1 MKNRSPFFT
10 KHCLLF
16 MVLCPMFIGLS
27 ACNESKAGAAK
38 GGNDTA
44 VSEADCP
51 VLPMDS
57 TATGEFDPIASK
69 DARPCG
75 TITLWGSAMPKS
87 FNMWEDYNSF
97 SAELM
102 SMMYEPL
109 VNLHSTEDREVGI
122 LADSW
127 NISDDGK
134 TFTFHVDPRAKWSDG
149 KPVTAEDVQFYYDVI
164 MDEKNLTP
172 IFKVGLSRF
181 ERPVVIDSLTLSL
194 TAKEEHWGNF
204 WEAAGMLAFPKHVWA
219 GKDFNQIRYDFPVVS
234 GPYII
239 KTFREDR
246 YVELVRR
253 ADWWGFHKN
262 WNRGKY
268 NFQKIRYRFMN
279 DQTKALEAFKK
290 QDFNAYAIYT
300 SSIWMKQT
308 DFEAVQKGWAVKQ
321 RIFNKEPMGF
331 QGMAIN
337 MRKPQFQDVR
347 VRKALS
353 YLMNREQ
360 MNEKYMYGQYFLL
373 NSYYPDL
380 WQNNQNPTAPVYRF
394 NPDSARALLAEA
406 GYKVNAQGVLEK
418 DGKPFTINF
427 ITASEDMRHLTLY
440 QEDLKKV
447 GIEATIE
454 QMSQSTLRKRLDDAD
469 FDLYW
474 VNWGAGRLRDPESSW
489 YSATAMQKGTNNLS
503 GVQDAVVDSL
513 IDLQKT
519 EFDLAKRNEILK
531 ALDNRLAEIVP
542 YVLMWQCDHHRVL
555 YWNRYGTPEK
565 VFDMYNREDAIP
577 VYWWVDP
584 AKSAALDAAIK
595 KGEALP
601 VPAFDVK

>member
-1 MKNRSPFFT
+1 MKRDKMQLRPTVLAVATS
-10 KHCLLF
+10 L
-16 MVLCPMFIGLS
+16 MVVSLALT
-27 ACNESKAGAAK
+27 ACNEQGSAGTKSAGK
-38 GGNDTA
+38 NVDLN
-44 VSEADCP
+44 CP
-51 VLPMDS
+51 ELPIDS

-102 SMMYEPL
+102 GMMFEPL

-127 NISDDGK
+127 NVSEDGK

-181 ERPVVIDSLTLSL
+181 DRPEVVDSLTIKM
-194 TAKEEHWGNF
+194 TAKESHWGNF
-204 WEAAGMLAFPKHVWA
+204 WEAAGMLAFPKHAWA
-219 GKDFNQIRYDFPVVS
+219 GKDFNQIRYEFPVVS
-234 GPYII
+234 GPYKI

-246 YVELVRR
+246 YVELARR
-253 ADWWGFHKN
+253 ADWWGFKKN

-268 NFQKIRYRFMN
+268 NFEKIRYRFMN

-290 QDFNAYAIYT
+290 QDINAYAIYT

-308 DFEAVQKGWAVKQ
+308 DFDALQKGWAVKQ
-321 RIFNKEPMGF
+321 RIFNKEPIGF

-337 MRKPQFQDVR
+337 LRKPQFQDVR
-347 VRKALS
+347 VRRALNM
-353 YLMNREQ
+353 LLNREA
-360 MNEKYMYGQYFLL
+360 MNEKYMYNQYFLL

-380 WQNNQNPTAPVYRF
+380 WEGNQNPTAPLYKF
-394 NPDSARALLAEA
+394 NPDSARALFAEA

-418 DGKPFTINF
+418 DGKPFAINF
-427 ITASEDMRHLTLY
+427 ITSQEDLRHLTLF

-447 GIEATIE
+447 GVVATIE

-474 VNWGAGRLRDPESSW
+474 VNWGAGRLRDPEASW
-489 YSATAMQKGTNNLS
+489 NSTTALQKGTNNLA
-503 GVQDAVVDSL
+503 GVQDKVVDSL
-513 IDLQKT
+513 INLQKT

-542 YVLMWQCDHHRVL
+542 YVLMWQCDHHRIL

-565 VFDMYNREDAIP
+565 VFDRFNREDAIP
-577 VYWWVDP
+577 VYWWLDP
-584 AKSAALDAAIK
+584 AKSAALDKAMKAGENLPIPEYDIK
-595 KGEALP
+595 
-601 VPAFDVK
+601 

>member
-1 MKNRSPFFT
+1 MNFKKVAFGLMMPLAVSA
-10 KHCLLF
+10 
-16 MVLCPMFIGLS
+16 VLI
-27 ACNESKAGAAK
+27 ACNESGSNSGKGSASKA
-38 GGNDTA
+38 A

-51 VLPMDS
+51 ILPMDPE
-57 TATGEFDPIASK
+57 ATGEFDPVASK
-69 DARPCG
+69 EARPCG
-75 TITLWGSAMPKS
+75 AITLWGSAMPKS

-102 SMMYEPL
+102 GMMFEPL
-109 VNLHSTEDREVGI
+109 VSLHSTEDKEVGI

-127 NISDDGK
+127 SVGEDGK

-149 KPVTAEDVQFYYDVI
+149 KSITAEDVQYYYDVI

-181 ERPVVIDSLTLSL
+181 DRPEVVDSLTIKM
-194 TAKEEHWGNF
+194 TAKEIHWGNF
-204 WEAAGMLAFPKHVWA
+204 WEAAGMLAFPKHAWQ

-246 YVELVRR
+246 YVELARR
-253 ADWWGFHKN
+253 ADWWGFKKN

-308 DFEAVQKGWAVKQ
+308 DFDAVQKGWAVKQ
-321 RIFNKEPMGF
+321 RIFNKEPIGF

-337 MRKPQFQDVR
+337 MRKPEYQDVR
-347 VRKALS
+347 VRRALNFM
-353 YLMNREQ
+353 LNREA
-360 MNEKYMYGQYFLL
+360 MNEKYMYGQYFLQ

-380 WQNNQNPTAPVYRF
+380 WPNNTNPKATMYKF
-394 NPDSARALLAEA
+394 NPDSARALFAEA
-406 GYKVNAQGVLEK
+406 GYKVNGQGVLEK
-418 DGKPFTINF
+418 DGKPFAINF
-427 ITASEDMRHLTLY
+427 ITSSEDLRHLTLF
-440 QEDLKKV
+440 QEDLKKIGV
-447 GIEATIE
+447 VATIE

-474 VNWGAGRLRDPESSW
+474 VNWGAGRLRDPEASWSSK
-489 YSATAMQKGTNNLS
+489 TAMDKGTNNLS
-503 GVQDAVVDSL
+503 GLQDAVVDSL
-513 IDLQKT
+513 IELQKT

-531 ALDNRLAEIVP
+531 ALDNRLSEIVP
-542 YVLMWQCDHHRVL
+542 YVLMWQSDHHRIL
-555 YWNRYGTPEK
+555 YWNRYGMPEK
-565 VFDMYNREDAIP
+565 VLDNFNREDAIP

-584 AKSAALDAAIK
+584 VKSAALDKAMKA
-595 KGEALP
+595 GEALP
-601 VPAFDVK
+601 IPEYDVK

>member
-1 MKNRSPFFT
+1 MKKMKLYSAA
-10 KHCLLF
+10 F
-16 MVLCPMFIGLS
+16 MSAALMVSALSLS
-27 ACNESKAGAAK
+27 ACNESGSKGSKSAGKNAEL
-38 GGNDTA
+38 N
-44 VSEADCP
+44 CP
-51 VLPMDS
+51 ELPQDPE
-57 TATGEFDPIASK
+57 ATGEFDPIASK

-75 TITLWGSAMPKS
+75 AITLWGSAMPKS

-102 SMMYEPL
+102 GMMFEPL
-109 VNLHSTEDREVGI
+109 VSLHSTEDREVGI

-127 NISDDGK
+127 SVSEDGK

-149 KPVTAEDVQFYYDVI
+149 KAVTAEDVQFYYDVI

-181 ERPVVIDSLTLSL
+181 DRPEVVDSLTVKM
-194 TAKEEHWGNF
+194 TAKESHWGNF

-219 GKDFNQIRYDFPVVS
+219 GKDFNQIRYEFPVVS
-234 GPYII
+234 GPYKI

-246 YVELVRR
+246 YVELARR
-253 ADWWGFHKN
+253 ADWWGFKKN

-268 NFQKIRYRFMN
+268 NFEKIRYRFMN

-290 QDFNAYAIYT
+290 QDINAYAIYT

-308 DFEAVQKGWAVKQ
+308 DFDAIQKGWAVKQ
-321 RIFNKEPMGF
+321 RIFNKEPIGF

-337 MRKPQFQDVR
+337 LRKPQFQDVR
-347 VRKALS
+347 VRRALNM
-353 YLMNREQ
+353 LLNREA
-360 MNEKYMYGQYFLL
+360 MNEKYMYNQYFLL

-380 WQNNQNPTAPVYRF
+380 WEGNQNPTAPLYKF
-394 NPDSARALLAEA
+394 NPDSARALFAEA

-418 DGKPFTINF
+418 DGKPFAINF
-427 ITASEDMRHLTLY
+427 ITSQEDLRHLTLF

-447 GIEATIE
+447 GVVATIE

-474 VNWGAGRLRDPESSW
+474 VNWGAGRLRDPEASW
-489 YSATAMQKGTNNLS
+489 ISTTALQKGTNNLA
-503 GVQDAVVDSL
+503 GVQDKVVDSL
-513 IDLQKT
+513 INLQKT

-542 YVLMWQCDHHRVL
+542 YVLMWQCDHHRIL

-565 VFDMYNREDAIP
+565 VFDRFNREDAIP
-577 VYWWVDP
+577 VYWWLDP
-584 AKSAALDAAIK
+584 TKSAALDKAMKAGESLPIPEYDIK
-595 KGEALP
+595 
-601 VPAFDVK
+601 

>member
-1 MKNRSPFFT
+1 MKKMKFYSAAFVSAA
-10 KHCLLF
+10 L
-16 MVLCPMFIGLS
+16 MVSALSLS
-27 ACNESKAGAAK
+27 ACNESGSKGTKSAGKNAEL
-38 GGNDTA
+38 N
-44 VSEADCP
+44 CP
-51 VLPMDS
+51 ELPQDPE
-57 TATGEFDPIASK
+57 ATGEFDPIASK

-75 TITLWGSAMPKS
+75 AITLWGSAMPKS

-102 SMMYEPL
+102 GMMFEPL
-109 VNLHSTEDREVGI
+109 VSLHSTEDREVGI

-127 NISDDGK
+127 SVSEDGK

-149 KPVTAEDVQFYYDVI
+149 KSVTAEDVQFYYDVI

-181 ERPVVIDSLTLSL
+181 DRPEVVDSLTVKM
-194 TAKEEHWGNF
+194 TAKESHWGNF

-219 GKDFNQIRYDFPVVS
+219 GKDFNQIRYEFPVVS
-234 GPYII
+234 GPYKI

-246 YVELVRR
+246 FVELARR
-253 ADWWGFHKN
+253 ADWWGFKKN

-268 NFQKIRYRFMN
+268 NFEKIRYRFMN

-290 QDFNAYAIYT
+290 QDINAYAIYT

-308 DFEAVQKGWAVKQ
+308 DFDAIQKGWAVKQ
-321 RIFNKEPMGF
+321 RIFNKEPIGF

-337 MRKPQFQDVR
+337 LRKPQFQDVR
-347 VRKALS
+347 VRRALNM
-353 YLMNREQ
+353 LLNREA
-360 MNEKYMYGQYFLL
+360 MNEKYMYNQYFLL

-380 WQNNQNPTAPVYRF
+380 WDGNQNPTAPLYKF
-394 NPDSARALLAEA
+394 NPDSARVLFAEA

-418 DGKPFTINF
+418 DGKPFAINF
-427 ITASEDMRHLTLY
+427 ITSQEDLRHLTLF

-447 GIEATIE
+447 GVVATIE

-474 VNWGAGRLRDPESSW
+474 VNWGAGRLRDPEASW
-489 YSATAMQKGTNNLS
+489 ISTTALQKGTNNLA
-503 GVQDAVVDSL
+503 GVQDKVVDSL
-513 IDLQKT
+513 INLQKT

-542 YVLMWQCDHHRVL
+542 YVLMWQCDHHRIL

-565 VFDMYNREDAIP
+565 VFDRFNREDAIP
-577 VYWWVDP
+577 VYWWLDP
-584 AKSAALDAAIK
+584 TKSATLDKAMKAGESLPIPEYDIK
-595 KGEALP
+595 
-601 VPAFDVK
+601 

>member
-1 MKNRSPFFT
+1 MKRDKMQLRPTVLAVATS
-10 KHCLLF
+10 L
-16 MVLCPMFIGLS
+16 MVVSLALT
-27 ACNESKAGAAK
+27 ACNEQGSAGTKSAGK
-38 GGNDTA
+38 NVDLNCPELPVDT
-44 VSEADCP
+44 
-51 VLPMDS
+51 

-102 SMMYEPL
+102 GMMFEPL
-109 VNLHSTEDREVGI
+109 VSLHSTEDREVGI

-127 NISDDGK
+127 NVSEDGK

-181 ERPVVIDSLTLSL
+181 DRPEVVDSLTIKM
-194 TAKEEHWGNF
+194 TAKESHWGNF
-204 WEAAGMLAFPKHVWA
+204 WEAAGMLAFPKHAWA
-219 GKDFNQIRYDFPVVS
+219 GKDFNQIRYEFPVVS
-234 GPYII
+234 GPYKI

-246 YVELVRR
+246 YVELARR
-253 ADWWGFHKN
+253 SDWWGFKKN

-268 NFQKIRYRFMN
+268 NFEKIRYRFMN

-290 QDFNAYAIYT
+290 QDINAYAIYT

-308 DFEAVQKGWAVKQ
+308 DFDALQKGWAVKQ
-321 RIFNKEPMGF
+321 RIFNKEPIGF

-337 MRKPQFQDVR
+337 LRKPQFQDVR
-347 VRKALS
+347 VRRALNM
-353 YLMNREQ
+353 LLNREA
-360 MNEKYMYGQYFLL
+360 MNEKYMYNQYFLL

-380 WQNNQNPTAPVYRF
+380 WEGNQNPTAPLYKF
-394 NPDSARALLAEA
+394 NPDSARALFAEA

-418 DGKPFTINF
+418 DGKPFAINF
-427 ITASEDMRHLTLY
+427 ITSQEDLRHLTLF

-447 GIEATIE
+447 GVVATIE

-474 VNWGAGRLRDPESSW
+474 VNWGAGRLRDPEASW
-489 YSATAMQKGTNNLS
+489 NSTTALQKGTNNLA
-503 GVQDAVVDSL
+503 GVQDKVVDSL
-513 IDLQKT
+513 INLQKT

-542 YVLMWQCDHHRVL
+542 YVLMWQCDHHRIL

-565 VFDMYNREDAIP
+565 VFDRFNREDAIP
-577 VYWWVDP
+577 VYWWLDP
-584 AKSAALDAAIK
+584 AKSASLDKAMKA
-595 KGEALP
+595 GESLP
-601 VPAFDVK
+601 VPEYDVK

>member
-1 MKNRSPFFT
+1 MRMRNMKFYGVALAS
-10 KHCLLF
+10 L
-16 MVLCPMFIGLS
+16 MVSAMALT
-27 ACNESKAGAAK
+27 ACNEQGASKSAK
-38 GGNDTA
+38 
-44 VSEADCP
+44 SADLNCP
-51 VLPMDS
+51 ELPVDS

-102 SMMYEPL
+102 GMMFEPL
-109 VNLHSTEDREVGI
+109 VSLHSTEDREVGI

-127 NISDDGK
+127 SVSEDGK
-134 TFTFHVDPRAKWSDG
+134 TFTFHVDARAKWSDG

-181 ERPVVIDSLTLSL
+181 DRPEVVDSLTVKM
-194 TAKEEHWGNF
+194 TAKESHWGNF

-219 GKDFNQIRYDFPVVS
+219 GKDFNQIRYEFPVVS
-234 GPYII
+234 GPYKI

-246 YVELVRR
+246 YVELARR
-253 ADWWGFHKN
+253 ADWWGFKKN

-268 NFQKIRYRFMN
+268 NFEKIRYRFMN
-279 DQTKALEAFKK
+279 DRTKALEAFKK

-308 DFEAVQKGWAVKQ
+308 DFDAVKKGWAVKQ
-321 RIFNKEPMGF
+321 RIFNKEPIGF

-337 MRKPQFQDVR
+337 LRKPQFQDVR
-347 VRKALS
+347 VRRALS
-353 YLMNREQ
+353 MLLNREA
-360 MNEKYMYGQYFLL
+360 MNEKYMFGQYFLL

-380 WQNNQNPTAPVYRF
+380 WEGNQNPTAPLYKF
-394 NPDSARALLAEA
+394 NPDSARALFAEA

-418 DGKPFTINF
+418 DGKAFAINF
-427 ITASEDMRHLTLY
+427 ITSQEDLRHLTLF

-447 GIEATIE
+447 GVVATIE

-474 VNWGAGRLRDPESSW
+474 VNWGAGRLRDPEASW
-489 YSATAMQKGTNNLS
+489 HSATALQKGTNNLA
-503 GVQDAVVDSL
+503 GVQDKVVDSL
-513 IDLQKT
+513 INLQKT

-542 YVLMWQCDHHRVL
+542 YVLMWQCDHHRIL
-555 YWNRYGTPEK
+555 YWNRYGMPEK
-565 VFDMYNREDAIP
+565 VLDHFNREDAIP
-577 VYWWVDP
+577 VYWWLDP
-584 AKSAALDAAIK
+584 AKSAALDKAMK
-595 KGEALP
+595 SGESLP
-601 VPAFDVK
+601 IPEYDVK

>member
-1 MKNRSPFFT
+1 MKRDKMQLRPTVLAVATS
-10 KHCLLF
+10 L
-16 MVLCPMFIGLS
+16 MVVSLALT
-27 ACNESKAGAAK
+27 ACNEQGASGTKSAGK
-38 GGNDTA
+38 NVDLNCPELPVDT
-44 VSEADCP
+44 
-51 VLPMDS
+51 

-102 SMMYEPL
+102 GMMFEPL
-109 VNLHSTEDREVGI
+109 VSLHSTEDREVGI

-127 NISDDGK
+127 NVSEDGK

-181 ERPVVIDSLTLSL
+181 DRPEVVDSLTIKM
-194 TAKEEHWGNF
+194 TAKESHWGNF
-204 WEAAGMLAFPKHVWA
+204 WEAAGMLAFPKHAWA
-219 GKDFNQIRYDFPVVS
+219 GKDFNQIRYEFPVVS
-234 GPYII
+234 GPYKI

-246 YVELVRR
+246 YVELARR
-253 ADWWGFHKN
+253 ADWWGFKKN

-268 NFQKIRYRFMN
+268 NFEKIRYRFMN

-290 QDFNAYAIYT
+290 QDINAYAIYT

-308 DFEAVQKGWAVKQ
+308 DFDAIQKGWAVKQ
-321 RIFNKEPMGF
+321 RIFNKEPIGF

-337 MRKPQFQDVR
+337 LRKPQFQDVR
-347 VRKALS
+347 VRRALNM
-353 YLMNREQ
+353 LLNREA
-360 MNEKYMYGQYFLL
+360 MNEKYMYNQYFLL

-380 WQNNQNPTAPVYRF
+380 WEGNQNPTAPLYKF
-394 NPDSARALLAEA
+394 NPDSARALFAEA

-427 ITASEDMRHLTLY
+427 ITSQEDLRHLTLF

-447 GIEATIE
+447 GVVATIE

-474 VNWGAGRLRDPESSW
+474 VNWGAGRLRDPEASW
-489 YSATAMQKGTNNLS
+489 NSTTALQKGTNNLA
-503 GVQDAVVDSL
+503 GVQDKVVDSL
-513 IDLQKT
+513 INLQKT

-542 YVLMWQCDHHRVL
+542 YVLMWQCDHHRIL
-555 YWNRYGTPEK
+555 YWNRYGTPDK
-565 VFDMYNREDAIP
+565 VFDRFNREDAIP
-577 VYWWVDP
+577 VYWWLDP
-584 AKSAALDAAIK
+584 TKSEALDKAMK
-595 KGEALP
+595 VGENLP
-601 VPAFDVK
+601 IPEYDVK

>member
-1 MKNRSPFFT
+1 MKKFYGAA
-10 KHCLLF
+10 F
-16 MVLCPMFIGLS
+16 MSAALMVSALSLS
-27 ACNESKAGAAK
+27 ACNESGSKGAKSAGKKAEL
-38 GGNDTA
+38 N
-44 VSEADCP
+44 CP
-51 VLPMDS
+51 ELQQDPE
-57 TATGEFDPIASK
+57 ATGEFDPIASK

-75 TITLWGSAMPKS
+75 AITLWGSAMPKS

-102 SMMYEPL
+102 GMMFEPL
-109 VNLHSTEDREVGI
+109 VSLHSTEDREVGI

-127 NISDDGK
+127 NVSEDGK

-149 KPVTAEDVQFYYDVI
+149 KSVTAEDVQFYYDVI

-181 ERPVVIDSLTLSL
+181 DRPEVVDSLTIKM
-194 TAKEEHWGNF
+194 TAKESHWGNF
-204 WEAAGMLAFPKHVWA
+204 WEAAGMLAFPKHAWA
-219 GKDFNQIRYDFPVVS
+219 GKDFNQIRYEFPVVS
-234 GPYII
+234 GPYKI

-246 YVELVRR
+246 YVELARR
-253 ADWWGFHKN
+253 ADWWGFKKN

-268 NFQKIRYRFMN
+268 NFEKIRYRFMN

-308 DFEAVQKGWAVKQ
+308 DFDAVKKGWAVKQ
-321 RIFNKEPMGF
+321 RIFNKEPIGF

-337 MRKPQFQDVR
+337 LRKPQFQDVR
-347 VRKALS
+347 VRRALS
-353 YLMNREQ
+353 MLLNREA
-360 MNEKYMYGQYFLL
+360 MNEKYMFGQYFLL

-380 WQNNQNPTAPVYRF
+380 WENNQNPTAPLYTF
-394 NPDSARALLAEA
+394 NPDSARALFAEA

-418 DGKPFTINF
+418 DGKPFAINF
-427 ITASEDMRHLTLY
+427 ITSQEDLRHLTLF

-447 GIEATIE
+447 GVVATIE

-474 VNWGAGRLRDPESSW
+474 VNWGAGRLRDPEASW
-489 YSATAMQKGTNNLS
+489 SSATALQKGTNNLA
-503 GVQDAVVDSL
+503 GVQDKVVDSL
-513 IDLQKT
+513 INLQKT

-542 YVLMWQCDHHRVL
+542 YVLMWQCDHHRIL
-555 YWNRYGTPEK
+555 YWNRYGMPEK
-565 VFDMYNREDAIP
+565 VLDRFNREDAIP
-577 VYWWVDP
+577 VYWWLDP
-584 AKSAALDAAIK
+584 AKSAALDKAMKA
-595 KGEALP
+595 GESLP
-601 VPAFDVK
+601 IPEYDVK

>member
-1 MKNRSPFFT
+1 MNFKKVAF
-10 KHCLLF
+10 CLMMPLAVSA
-16 MVLCPMFIGLS
+16 VLI
-27 ACNESKAGAAK
+27 ACNESGSNSGKGSASKA
-38 GGNDTA
+38 A

-51 VLPMDS
+51 ILPMDPE
-57 TATGEFDPIASK
+57 ATGEFDPVASK
-69 DARPCG
+69 EARPCG
-75 TITLWGSAMPKS
+75 AITLWGSAMPKS

-102 SMMYEPL
+102 GMMFEPL
-109 VNLHSTEDREVGI
+109 VSLHSTEDKEVGI

-127 NISDDGK
+127 SVGEDGK

-149 KPVTAEDVQFYYDVI
+149 KSITAEDVQYYYDVI

-181 ERPVVIDSLTLSL
+181 DRPEIIDSLTIKM
-194 TAKEEHWGNF
+194 TAKEIHWGNF
-204 WEAAGMLAFPKHVWA
+204 WEAAGMLAFPKHAWL

-246 YVELVRR
+246 YVELARR
-253 ADWWGFHKN
+253 ADWWGFKKN

-308 DFEAVQKGWAVKQ
+308 DFDAVQKGWAVKQ
-321 RIFNKEPMGF
+321 RIFNKEPIGF

-337 MRKPQFQDVR
+337 LRKPEYQDVR
-347 VRKALS
+347 VRRALNFM
-353 YLMNREQ
+353 LNREA
-360 MNEKYMYGQYFLL
+360 MNEKYMYGQYFLQ

-380 WQNNQNPTAPVYRF
+380 WPNNTNPTATMYKF
-394 NPDSARALLAEA
+394 NPDSARALFAEA
-406 GYKVNAQGVLEK
+406 GYKVNGQGVLEK
-418 DGKPFTINF
+418 DGKQFAINF
-427 ITASEDMRHLTLY
+427 ITSSEDLRHLTLF
-440 QEDLKKV
+440 QEDLKKIGV
-447 GIEATIE
+447 VATIE

-474 VNWGAGRLRDPESSW
+474 VNWGAGRLRDPEASWHSS
-489 YSATAMQKGTNNLS
+489 TAMQKGTNNLS
-503 GVQDAVVDSL
+503 GLQDAVVDSL
-513 IDLQKT
+513 INLQKT

-531 ALDNRLAEIVP
+531 ALDNRLSEIVP
-542 YVLMWQCDHHRVL
+542 YVLMWQCDHHRIL
-555 YWNRYGTPEK
+555 YWNRYGMPEK
-565 VFDMYNREDAIP
+565 VLDNFNREDAIP

-584 AKSAALDAAIK
+584 VKSAALDKAMKA
-595 KGEALP
+595 GESMP
-601 VPAFDVK
+601 VPAYDVK

>member
-1 MKNRSPFFT
+1 MKNKKLKFYGVALVSAALMAFSLT
-10 KHCLLF
+10 
-16 MVLCPMFIGLS
+16 
-27 ACNESKAGAAK
+27 ACNESGSKGAKSAGKNAEL
-38 GGNDTA
+38 N
-44 VSEADCP
+44 CP
-51 VLPMDS
+51 ELQQDPE
-57 TATGEFDPIASK
+57 ATGEFDPIASK

-75 TITLWGSAMPKS
+75 AITLWGSAMPKS

-102 SMMYEPL
+102 GMMFEPL
-109 VNLHSTEDREVGI
+109 VSLHSTEDREVGI

-127 NISDDGK
+127 NVSEDGK

-149 KPVTAEDVQFYYDVI
+149 KSVTAEDVQFYYDVI

-181 ERPVVIDSLTLSL
+181 DRPEVVDSLTIKM
-194 TAKEEHWGNF
+194 TAKESHWGNF
-204 WEAAGMLAFPKHVWA
+204 WEAAGMLAFPKHAWA
-219 GKDFNQIRYDFPVVS
+219 GKDFNQIRYEFPVVS
-234 GPYII
+234 GPYKI

-246 YVELVRR
+246 YVELARR
-253 ADWWGFHKN
+253 ADWWGFKKN

-268 NFQKIRYRFMN
+268 NFEKIRYRFMN

-308 DFEAVQKGWAVKQ
+308 DFDAVKKGWAVKQ
-321 RIFNKEPMGF
+321 RIFNKEPIGF

-337 MRKPQFQDVR
+337 LRKPQFQDVR
-347 VRKALS
+347 VRRALS
-353 YLMNREQ
+353 MLLNREA
-360 MNEKYMYGQYFLL
+360 MNEKYMFGQYFLL

-380 WQNNQNPTAPVYRF
+380 WENNQNPTAPLYTF
-394 NPDSARALLAEA
+394 NPDSARALFAEA

-418 DGKPFTINF
+418 DGKPFAINF
-427 ITASEDMRHLTLY
+427 ITSQEDLRHLTLF

-447 GIEATIE
+447 GVVATIE

-474 VNWGAGRLRDPESSW
+474 VNWGAGRLRDPEASW
-489 YSATAMQKGTNNLS
+489 SSATALQKGTNNLA
-503 GVQDAVVDSL
+503 GVQDKVVDSL
-513 IDLQKT
+513 INLQKT

-531 ALDNRLAEIVP
+531 ALDNRLSEIVP
-542 YVLMWQCDHHRVL
+542 YVLMWQCDHHRIL
-555 YWNRYGTPEK
+555 YWNRYGTPAG
-565 VFDMYNREDAIP
+565 VLDRFNREDAIP
-577 VYWWVDP
+577 VYWWLDP
-584 AKSAALDAAIK
+584 AKSAALDKAMKA
-595 KGEALP
+595 GESLP
-601 VPAFDVK
+601 IPEYDVK

>member
-1 MKNRSPFFT
+1 MKIEKTNMKVLVSATALLAALAFT
-10 KHCLLF
+10 
-16 MVLCPMFIGLS
+16 
-27 ACNESKAGAAK
+27 ACNEQGASGTSKTKSAEL
-38 GGNDTA
+38 N
-44 VSEADCP
+44 CP
-51 VLPMDS
+51 ELPLDS

-75 TITLWGSAMPKS
+75 AITLWGSAMPKS

-102 SMMYEPL
+102 GMMFEPL
-109 VNLHSTEDREVGI
+109 VSLHSTEDREVGI

-127 NISDDGK
+127 SVSEDGK

-181 ERPVVIDSLTLSL
+181 DRPEVVDSLTVKM
-194 TAKEEHWGNF
+194 TAKESHWGNF

-219 GKDFNQIRYDFPVVS
+219 GKDFNQIRYEFPVVS
-234 GPYII
+234 GPYKI

-246 YVELVRR
+246 YVELARR
-253 ADWWGFHKN
+253 SDWWGFKKN

-268 NFQKIRYRFMN
+268 NFEKIRYRFMN

-290 QDFNAYAIYT
+290 QDINAYAIYT

-308 DFEAVQKGWAVKQ
+308 DFDAIQKGWAVKQ
-321 RIFNKEPMGF
+321 RIFNKEPIGF

-337 MRKPQFQDVR
+337 LRKPQFQDVR
-347 VRKALS
+347 VRQALNM
-353 YLMNREQ
+353 LLNREA
-360 MNEKYMYGQYFLL
+360 MNEKYMYNQYFLL

-380 WQNNQNPTAPVYRF
+380 WEGNQNPTATLYKF
-394 NPDSARALLAEA
+394 NPDSARALFAEA

-418 DGKPFTINF
+418 DGKPFAINF
-427 ITASEDMRHLTLY
+427 ITSQEDLRHLTLF

-447 GIEATIE
+447 GVVATIE

-474 VNWGAGRLRDPESSW
+474 VNWGAGRLRDPEASW
-489 YSATAMQKGTNNLS
+489 LSTTALQKGTNNLA
-503 GVQDAVVDSL
+503 GVQDKVVDSL
-513 IDLQKT
+513 INLQKT

-542 YVLMWQCDHHRVL
+542 YVLMWQCDHHRIL

-565 VFDMYNREDAIP
+565 VFDRFNREDAIP
-577 VYWWVDP
+577 VYWWLDP
-584 AKSAALDAAIK
+584 TKSATLDKAMKA
-595 KGEALP
+595 GESLP
-601 VPAFDVK
+601 VPEYDVK

>member
-1 MKNRSPFFT
+1 MRMRNMKFYGVALAS
-10 KHCLLF
+10 L
-16 MVLCPMFIGLS
+16 MVSAMALT
-27 ACNESKAGAAK
+27 ACNEQGASKSAK
-38 GGNDTA
+38 SAELN
-44 VSEADCP
+44 CP
-51 VLPMDS
+51 ELPVDS

-102 SMMYEPL
+102 GMMFEPL
-109 VNLHSTEDREVGI
+109 VSLHSTEDREVGI

-127 NISDDGK
+127 SVSEDGK
-134 TFTFHVDPRAKWSDG
+134 TFTFHVDSRAKWSDG
-149 KPVTAEDVQFYYDVI
+149 KPVTAEDVQYYYDVI

-181 ERPVVIDSLTLSL
+181 DRPEVVDSLTVKM
-194 TAKEEHWGNF
+194 TAKESHWGNF

-219 GKDFNQIRYDFPVVS
+219 GKDFNQIRYEFPVVS
-234 GPYII
+234 GPYKI

-246 YVELVRR
+246 YVELQRR

-268 NFQKIRYRFMN
+268 NFEKIRYRFMN

-308 DFEAVQKGWAVKQ
+308 DFDAVKKGWAVKQ
-321 RIFNKEPMGF
+321 RIFNKEPIGF

-337 MRKPQFQDVR
+337 LRKPQFQDVR
-347 VRKALS
+347 VRRALS
-353 YLMNREQ
+353 MLLNREA
-360 MNEKYMYGQYFLL
+360 MNEKYMFGQYFLL

-380 WQNNQNPTAPVYRF
+380 WEGNKNPTAPLYKF
-394 NPDSARALLAEA
+394 NPDSARALFAEA
-406 GYKVNAQGVLEK
+406 GYKVNGQGVLEK
-418 DGKPFTINF
+418 DGKAFAINF
-427 ITASEDMRHLTLY
+427 ITSQEDLRHLTLF

-447 GIEATIE
+447 GVVATIE

-474 VNWGAGRLRDPESSW
+474 VNWGAGRLRDPEASW
-489 YSATAMQKGTNNLS
+489 HSATALQKGTNNLA
-503 GVQDAVVDSL
+503 GVQDKVVDSL

-542 YVLMWQCDHHRVL
+542 YVLMWQCDHHRIL
-555 YWNRYGTPEK
+555 YWNRYGMPEK
-565 VFDMYNREDAIP
+565 VLDHFNREDAIP
-577 VYWWVDP
+577 VYWWLDP
-584 AKSAALDAAIK
+584 EKSAALDRAMK
-595 KGEALP
+595 SGESLP
-601 VPAFDVK
+601 IPEYDVK

>member
-1 MKNRSPFFT
+1 MKRDKMQLRPTVLAVATS
-10 KHCLLF
+10 L
-16 MVLCPMFIGLS
+16 MVVSLALT
-27 ACNESKAGAAK
+27 ACNEQGSAGTKSAGK
-38 GGNDTA
+38 NVDLNCPELPVDT
-44 VSEADCP
+44 
-51 VLPMDS
+51 

-69 DARPCG
+69 EARPCG
-75 TITLWGSAMPKS
+75 TITLWGSSMPKS

-102 SMMYEPL
+102 GMMFESL
-109 VNLHSTEDREVGI
+109 VSLHSTEDREVGV

-127 NISDDGK
+127 SVSEDGK

-149 KPVTAEDVQFYYDVI
+149 KAITAEDVQFYYDVI

-181 ERPVVIDSLTLSL
+181 DRPEVVDSLTIKM
-194 TAKEEHWGNF
+194 TAKESHWGNF
-204 WEAAGMLAFPKHVWA
+204 WEAAGMMAFPKHAWA
-219 GKDFNQIRYDFPVVS
+219 GKDFNQIRYEFPVVS
-234 GPYII
+234 GPYKI

-246 YVELVRR
+246 YVELARR
-253 ADWWGFHKN
+253 ADWWGFKKN

-268 NFQKIRYRFMN
+268 NFEKIRYRFMN

-290 QDFNAYAIYT
+290 QDINAYAIYT

-308 DFEAVQKGWAVKQ
+308 DFDAIQKGWAVKQ
-321 RIFNKEPMGF
+321 RIFNKEPIGF

-337 MRKPQFQDVR
+337 LRKPQFQDVR
-347 VRKALS
+347 VRRALNM
-353 YLMNREQ
+353 LLNREA
-360 MNEKYMYGQYFLL
+360 MNEKYMYNQYFLL

-380 WQNNQNPTAPVYRF
+380 WEGNQNPTATLYKF
-394 NPDSARALLAEA
+394 NPDSARALFAEA

-418 DGKPFTINF
+418 DGKPFAINF
-427 ITASEDMRHLTLY
+427 ITSQEDLRHLTLF

-447 GIEATIE
+447 GVVATIE

-474 VNWGAGRLRDPESSW
+474 VNWGAGRLRDPEASW
-489 YSATAMQKGTNNLS
+489 NSTTALQKGTNNLA
-503 GVQDAVVDSL
+503 GVQDKVVDSL
-513 IDLQKT
+513 INLQKT

-542 YVLMWQCDHHRVL
+542 YVLMWQCDHHRIL

-565 VFDMYNREDAIP
+565 VFDHFNREDAIP
-577 VYWWVDP
+577 VYWWLDP
-584 AKSAALDAAIK
+584 AKSAALDKAMKA
-595 KGEALP
+595 GESLP
-601 VPAFDVK
+601 IPEYDVK

>member
-1 MKNRSPFFT
+1 MMKRKIVLAAAVMVSA
-10 KHCLLF
+10 
-16 MVLCPMFIGLS
+16 MVLT
-27 ACNESKAGAAK
+27 ACNEFGASKSAGSK
-38 GGNDTA
+38 
-44 VSEADCP
+44 SADLNCP
-51 VLPMDS
+51 ELPQDPE
-57 TATGEFDPIASK
+57 ATGEFDPIASK

-102 SMMYEPL
+102 GMMFEPL
-109 VNLHSTEDREVGI
+109 VSLHSTEDREVGI

-127 NISDDGK
+127 SVSEDGK

-149 KPVTAEDVQFYYDVI
+149 KPVTAEDVQYYYDVI

-181 ERPVVIDSLTLSL
+181 DRPEVVDSFTVKM
-194 TAKEEHWGNF
+194 TAKESHWGNF

-219 GKDFNQIRYDFPVVS
+219 GKDFNQIRYEFPVVS
-234 GPYII
+234 GPYKI

-246 YVELVRR
+246 YVELERR
-253 ADWWGFHKN
+253 ADWWGFKKN

-308 DFEAVQKGWAVKQ
+308 DFDAVKKGWAVKQ
-321 RIFNKEPMGF
+321 RIFNKEPIGF

-337 MRKPQFQDVR
+337 LRKPQFQDVR
-347 VRKALS
+347 VRRALS
-353 YLMNREQ
+353 MLLNREA
-360 MNEKYMYGQYFLL
+360 MNEKYMFGQYFLL

-380 WQNNQNPTAPVYRF
+380 WEGNKNPTAPLYTF
-394 NPDSARALLAEA
+394 NPDSARALFAEA
-406 GYKVNAQGVLEK
+406 GYKVNGQGVLEK
-418 DGKPFTINF
+418 DGKPFAINF
-427 ITASEDMRHLTLY
+427 ITSQEDLRHLTLF

-447 GIEATIE
+447 GVVATIE

-474 VNWGAGRLRDPESSW
+474 VNWGAGRLRDPEASWSSE
-489 YSATAMQKGTNNLS
+489 TALQKGTNNLA
-503 GVQDAVVDSL
+503 GVQDKVVDSL
-513 IDLQKT
+513 INLQKT

-542 YVLMWQCDHHRVL
+542 YVLMWQCDHHRIL
-555 YWNRYGTPEK
+555 YWNRYGMPEK
-565 VFDMYNREDAIP
+565 VLDHFNREDAIP
-577 VYWWVDP
+577 VYWWLDP
-584 AKSAALDAAIK
+584 EKSKKLDAAMK
-595 KGEALP
+595 SGESLP
-601 VPAFDVK
+601 IPEYDVK

>member
-1 MKNRSPFFT
+1 MKNKKMKFYSAA
-10 KHCLLF
+10 F
-16 MVLCPMFIGLS
+16 MSAALMVSALSLS
-27 ACNESKAGAAK
+27 ACNESGSKGTKSAGKNAEL
-38 GGNDTA
+38 N
-44 VSEADCP
+44 CP
-51 VLPMDS
+51 ELPFDS

-75 TITLWGSAMPKS
+75 AITLWGSAMPKS

-102 SMMYEPL
+102 GMMFEPL
-109 VNLHSTEDREVGI
+109 VSLHSTEDREVGI

-127 NISDDGK
+127 NVSEDGK
-134 TFTFHVDPRAKWSDG
+134 TFIFHVDPRAKWSDG

-181 ERPVVIDSLTLSL
+181 DRPEVVDSLTIKM
-194 TAKEEHWGNF
+194 TAKESHWGNF

-219 GKDFNQIRYDFPVVS
+219 GKDFNQIRYEFPVVS
-234 GPYII
+234 GPYKI

-246 YVELVRR
+246 YVELARR
-253 ADWWGFHKN
+253 ADWWGFKKN

-268 NFQKIRYRFMN
+268 NFEKIRYRFMN

-290 QDFNAYAIYT
+290 QDINAYAIYT

-308 DFEAVQKGWAVKQ
+308 DFDAIQKGWAVKQ
-321 RIFNKEPMGF
+321 RIFNKEPIGF

-337 MRKPQFQDVR
+337 LRKPQFQDVR
-347 VRKALS
+347 VRRALNM
-353 YLMNREQ
+353 LLNREA
-360 MNEKYMYGQYFLL
+360 MNEKYMYNQYFLL

-380 WQNNQNPTAPVYRF
+380 WEGNQNPTATLYKF
-394 NPDSARALLAEA
+394 NPDSARALFAEA

-418 DGKPFTINF
+418 DGKPFAINF
-427 ITASEDMRHLTLY
+427 ITSQEDLRHLTLF

-447 GIEATIE
+447 GVVATIE

-474 VNWGAGRLRDPESSW
+474 VNWGAGRLRDPEASW
-489 YSATAMQKGTNNLS
+489 ISTTALQKGTNNLA
-503 GVQDAVVDSL
+503 GVQDKVVDSL
-513 IDLQKT
+513 INLQKT

-542 YVLMWQCDHHRVL
+542 YVLMWQCDHHRIL

-565 VFDMYNREDAIP
+565 VFERFNREDAIP
-577 VYWWVDP
+577 VYWWLDP
-584 AKSAALDAAIK
+584 TKSAALDKAMKA
-595 KGEALP
+595 GESLP
-601 VPAFDVK
+601 IPEYDVK

>member
-1 MKNRSPFFT
+1 MNFKKVAFGLMMPLAVSA
-10 KHCLLF
+10 
-16 MVLCPMFIGLS
+16 VLI
-27 ACNESKAGAAK
+27 ACNESGSNSGKGSASKA
-38 GGNDTA
+38 A

-51 VLPMDS
+51 ILPMDPE
-57 TATGEFDPIASK
+57 ATGEFDPVASK
-69 DARPCG
+69 EARPCG
-75 TITLWGSAMPKS
+75 AITLWGSAMPKS

-102 SMMYEPL
+102 GMMFEPL
-109 VNLHSTEDREVGI
+109 VSLHSTEDKEVGV

-127 NISDDGK
+127 SVGEDGK

-149 KPVTAEDVQFYYDVI
+149 KSITAEDVQYYYDVI

-181 ERPVVIDSLTLSL
+181 DRPEVVDSLTIKM
-194 TAKEEHWGNF
+194 TAKEIHWGNF
-204 WEAAGMLAFPKHVWA
+204 WEAAGMLAFPKHAWQ

-246 YVELVRR
+246 YVELARR
-253 ADWWGFHKN
+253 ADWWGFKKN

-308 DFEAVQKGWAVKQ
+308 DFDAVQKGWAVKQ
-321 RIFNKEPMGF
+321 RIFNKEPIGF

-337 MRKPQFQDVR
+337 MRKPEYQDVR
-347 VRKALS
+347 VRRALNFM
-353 YLMNREQ
+353 LNREA
-360 MNEKYMYGQYFLL
+360 MNEKYMYGQYFLQ

-380 WQNNQNPTAPVYRF
+380 WPNNTNPKATMYKF
-394 NPDSARALLAEA
+394 NPDSARALFAEA
-406 GYKVNAQGVLEK
+406 GYKVNGQGVLEK
-418 DGKPFTINF
+418 DGKPFAINF
-427 ITASEDMRHLTLY
+427 ITSSEDLRHLTLF
-440 QEDLKKV
+440 QEDLKKIGV
-447 GIEATIE
+447 VATIE

-474 VNWGAGRLRDPESSW
+474 VNWGAGRLRDPEASWSSK
-489 YSATAMQKGTNNLS
+489 TAMDKGTNNLS
-503 GVQDAVVDSL
+503 GLQDAVVDSL
-513 IDLQKT
+513 IELQKT

-531 ALDNRLAEIVP
+531 ALDNRLSEIVP
-542 YVLMWQCDHHRVL
+542 YVLMWQCDHHRIL
-555 YWNRYGTPEK
+555 YWNRFGMPEK
-565 VFDMYNREDAIP
+565 VLDNFNREDAIP

-584 AKSAALDAAIK
+584 VKSAALDKAMKA
-595 KGEALP
+595 GEALP
-601 VPAFDVK
+601 IPEYDVK

>member
-1 MKNRSPFFT
+1 MKNEKMKMVFFALVFFAVAFALT
-10 KHCLLF
+10 
-16 MVLCPMFIGLS
+16 
-27 ACNESKAGAAK
+27 ACNESGASGSKSAAK
-38 GGNDTA
+38 SANLN
-44 VSEADCP
+44 CP
-51 VLPMDS
+51 ELPFDS

-109 VNLHSTEDREVGI
+109 VSLHSTEDREVGI
-122 LADSW
+122 LADNWSV
-127 NISDDGK
+127 SEDGK

-181 ERPVVIDSLTLSL
+181 DRPEVVDSLTVKM
-194 TAKEEHWGNF
+194 TAKEIHWGNF
-204 WEAAGMLAFPKHVWA
+204 WEAAGMLAFPKHAWA
-219 GKDFNQIRYDFPVVS
+219 GKDFNQIRYEFPVVS
-234 GPYII
+234 GPYKI

-246 YVELVRR
+246 YVELARR

-268 NFQKIRYRFMN
+268 NFEKIRYRFMN

-290 QDFNAYAIYT
+290 QDFNVYAIYT
-300 SSIWMKQT
+300 SSIWMMQT
-308 DFEAVQKGWAVKQ
+308 DFDAVKKGWAVKQ
-321 RIFNKEPMGF
+321 RIFNKEPIGF

-337 MRKPQFQDVR
+337 LRKPQFQDVR
-347 VRKALS
+347 VRRALNM
-353 YLMNREQ
+353 LLNRET
-360 MNEKYMYGQYFLL
+360 MNEKYMFGQYFLL

-380 WQNNQNPTAPVYRF
+380 WENNQNPTVPNYKF
-394 NPDSARALLAEA
+394 DPDSARILFSAA
-406 GYKVNAQGVLEK
+406 GYKVNDQGILEK
-418 DGKPFTINF
+418 EGKPFTINF
-427 ITASEDMRHLTLY
+427 ITSQEDLRHLTLF

-447 GIEATIE
+447 GVVASIE

-469 FDLYW
+469 FDLYG
-474 VNWGAGRLRDPESSW
+474 VNWGAGRLRDPEASW
-489 YSATAMQKGTNNLS
+489 SSATALQKGTNNLA
-503 GVQDAVVDSL
+503 GVQDKVVDSL
-513 IDLQKT
+513 INLQKT

-542 YVLMWQCDHHRVL
+542 YVLMWQCDHHRIL
-555 YWNRYGTPEK
+555 YWNRYGMPEK
-565 VFDMYNREDAIP
+565 VLDRFNREDAIP
-577 VYWWVDP
+577 VYWWLDP
-584 AKSAALDAAIK
+584 VKSVALDKAMKA
-595 KGEALP
+595 GESLP
-601 VPAFDVK
+601 VPEYDVK

>member
-1 MKNRSPFFT
+1 MNNLSLKVSCAALAASAFLFT
-10 KHCLLF
+10 
-16 MVLCPMFIGLS
+16 
-27 ACNESKAGAAK
+27 ACNESGASKGAGGKSAK
-38 GGNDTA
+38 SAELN
-44 VSEADCP
+44 CP
-51 VLPMDS
+51 ELPQDPE
-57 TATGEFDPIASK
+57 ATGEFDPIASK
-69 DARPCG
+69 EARPCG

-102 SMMYEPL
+102 GMMFEPL
-109 VNLHSTEDREVGI
+109 VSLHSTEDREVGI

-127 NISDDGK
+127 SVSEDGK

-149 KPVTAEDVQFYYDVI
+149 KSITAEDVQFYYDVI

-181 ERPVVIDSLTLSL
+181 DRPEVVDSLTVKM
-194 TAKEEHWGNF
+194 TAKEPHWGNF
-204 WEAAGMLAFPKHVWA
+204 WEAAGMLAFPKHAWA

-246 YVELVRR
+246 YVDLARR
-253 ADWWGFHKN
+253 ADWWGFKKN

-268 NFQKIRYRFMN
+268 NFEKIRYRFMN

-308 DFEAVQKGWAVKQ
+308 DFDAVKKGWAVKQ
-321 RIFNKEPMGF
+321 RIFNKEPIGF

-337 MRKPQFQDVR
+337 LRKPQFQDVH
-347 VRKALS
+347 VRRALS
-353 YLMNREQ
+353 MLLNREA
-360 MNEKYMYGQYFLL
+360 MNEKYMFGQYFLL

-380 WQNNQNPTAPVYRF
+380 WEGNKNPTAPLYKF
-394 NPDSARALLAEA
+394 NPDSARALFAEA
-406 GYKVNAQGVLEK
+406 GYKVNGQGVLEK
-418 DGKPFTINF
+418 DGKPFAINF
-427 ITASEDMRHLTLY
+427 ITSQEDLRHLTLF

-447 GIEATIE
+447 GVVATIE

-474 VNWGAGRLRDPESSW
+474 VNWGAGRLRDPEASW
-489 YSATAMQKGTNNLS
+489 SSATALQKGTNNLA
-503 GVQDAVVDSL
+503 GVQDKVVDSL
-513 IDLQKT
+513 INLQKT

-542 YVLMWQCDHHRVL
+542 YVLMWQCDHHRIL
-555 YWNRYGTPEK
+555 YWNRYGMPEK
-565 VFDMYNREDAIP
+565 VLDHFNREDAIP
-577 VYWWVDP
+577 VYWWLDP
-584 AKSAALDAAIK
+584 EKSKKLDAAMK
-595 KGEALP
+595 SGESLP
-601 VPAFDVK
+601 IPEYDVK

>member
-1 MKNRSPFFT
+1 MKIENMKKFYGAA
-10 KHCLLF
+10 F
-16 MVLCPMFIGLS
+16 MSAALMVSALSLS
-27 ACNESKAGAAK
+27 ACNESGSKGAKSAGKNAEL
-38 GGNDTA
+38 N
-44 VSEADCP
+44 CP
-51 VLPMDS
+51 ELPQDPE
-57 TATGEFDPIASK
+57 ATGEFDPIASK

-75 TITLWGSAMPKS
+75 AITLWGSAMPKS

-102 SMMYEPL
+102 GMMFEPL
-109 VNLHSTEDREVGI
+109 VSLHSTEDREVGI

-127 NISDDGK
+127 SVSEDGK
-134 TFTFHVDPRAKWSDG
+134 TFTFHVDSRAKWSDG

-181 ERPVVIDSLTLSL
+181 DRPEVVDSLTIKM
-194 TAKEEHWGNF
+194 TAKESHWGNF
-204 WEAAGMLAFPKHVWA
+204 WEAAGMLAFPKHAWA
-219 GKDFNQIRYDFPVVS
+219 GKDFNQIRYEFPVVS
-234 GPYII
+234 GPYKI

-246 YVELVRR
+246 YVELARR
-253 ADWWGFHKN
+253 ADWWGFKKN

-268 NFQKIRYRFMN
+268 NFEKIRYRFMN

-290 QDFNAYAIYT
+290 QDINAYAIYT

-308 DFEAVQKGWAVKQ
+308 DFDAIQKGWAVKQ
-321 RIFNKEPMGF
+321 RIFNKEPIGF
-331 QGMAIN
+331 QGMVIN
-337 MRKPQFQDVR
+337 LRKPQFQDVR
-347 VRKALS
+347 VRRALNM
-353 YLMNREQ
+353 LLNREA
-360 MNEKYMYGQYFLL
+360 MNEKYMYNQYFLL

-380 WQNNQNPTAPVYRF
+380 WEGNQNPTAPLYKF
-394 NPDSARALLAEA
+394 NPDSARALFAEA

-418 DGKPFTINF
+418 DGKPFAINF
-427 ITASEDMRHLTLY
+427 ITSQEDLRHLTLF

-447 GIEATIE
+447 GVVATIE

-474 VNWGAGRLRDPESSW
+474 VNWGAGRLRDPEASW
-489 YSATAMQKGTNNLS
+489 ISTTALQKGTNNLA
-503 GVQDAVVDSL
+503 GVQDKVVDSL
-513 IDLQKT
+513 INLQKT

-542 YVLMWQCDHHRVL
+542 YVLMWQCDHHRIL

-565 VFDMYNREDAIP
+565 VFDRFNREDAIP
-577 VYWWVDP
+577 VYWWLDP
-584 AKSAALDAAIK
+584 TKSAALDKAMKAGESLPIPEYDIK
-595 KGEALP
+595 
-601 VPAFDVK
+601 

>member
-1 MKNRSPFFT
+1 MKNKKMKFYGAA
-10 KHCLLF
+10 F
-16 MVLCPMFIGLS
+16 MSAALMVSALSLS
-27 ACNESKAGAAK
+27 ACNESGSKGAKSAGKNAEL
-38 GGNDTA
+38 N
-44 VSEADCP
+44 CP
-51 VLPMDS
+51 ELQQDPE
-57 TATGEFDPIASK
+57 ATGEFDPIASK

-75 TITLWGSAMPKS
+75 AITLWGSAMPKS

-102 SMMYEPL
+102 GMMFEPL
-109 VNLHSTEDREVGI
+109 VSLHSTEDREVGI

-127 NISDDGK
+127 NVSEDGK

-149 KPVTAEDVQFYYDVI
+149 KSVTAEDVQFYYDVI

-181 ERPVVIDSLTLSL
+181 DRPEVVDSLTIKM
-194 TAKEEHWGNF
+194 TAKESHWGNF
-204 WEAAGMLAFPKHVWA
+204 WEAAGMLAFPKHAWA
-219 GKDFNQIRYDFPVVS
+219 GKDFNQIRYEFPVVS
-234 GPYII
+234 GPYKI

-253 ADWWGFHKN
+253 ADWWGFKKN

-268 NFQKIRYRFMN
+268 NFEKIRYRFMN

-308 DFEAVQKGWAVKQ
+308 DFDAVKKGWAVKQ
-321 RIFNKEPMGF
+321 RIFNKEPIGF

-337 MRKPQFQDVR
+337 LRKPQFQDVR
-347 VRKALS
+347 VRRALS
-353 YLMNREQ
+353 MLLNREA
-360 MNEKYMYGQYFLL
+360 MNEKYMFGQYFLL

-380 WQNNQNPTAPVYRF
+380 WENNQNPTAPLYTF
-394 NPDSARALLAEA
+394 NPDSARALFAEA

-418 DGKPFTINF
+418 DGKPFAINF
-427 ITASEDMRHLTLY
+427 ITSQEDLRHLTLF

-447 GIEATIE
+447 GVVATIE

-474 VNWGAGRLRDPESSW
+474 VNWGAGRLRDPEASW
-489 YSATAMQKGTNNLS
+489 SSATALQKGTNNLA
-503 GVQDAVVDSL
+503 GVQDKVVDSL
-513 IDLQKT
+513 INLQKT

-531 ALDNRLAEIVP
+531 ALDNRLSEIVP
-542 YVLMWQCDHHRVL
+542 YVLMWQCDHHRIL
-555 YWNRYGTPEK
+555 YWNRYGMPEK
-565 VFDMYNREDAIP
+565 VLDRFNREDAIP
-577 VYWWVDP
+577 VYWWLDP
-584 AKSAALDAAIK
+584 AKSAALDKAMKA
-595 KGEALP
+595 GESLP
-601 VPAFDVK
+601 IPEYDVK

>member
-1 MKNRSPFFT
+1 MKI
-10 KHCLLF
+10 HCSS
-16 MVLCPMFIGLS
+16 FIVHCSLILSLGLVG
-27 ACNESKAGAAK
+27 CNEKSGSKSSAGKKSAS
-38 GGNDTA
+38 

-51 VLPMDS
+51 VLPHDPE
-57 TATGEFDPIASK
+57 ATGEFDPVASK

-102 SMMYEPL
+102 GMMFEPL
-109 VNLHSTEDREVGI
+109 VALHSTEDREIGV

-127 NISDDGK
+127 TVGEDGK

-149 KPVTAEDVQFYYDVI
+149 KPVTAEDVQYYYDVI

-181 ERPVVIDSLTLSL
+181 DRPEVVDSQTIKMV
-194 TAKEEHWGNF
+194 AKEVHWGNF
-204 WEAAGMLAFPKHVWA
+204 WEAAGMTAFPKHVWQ
-219 GKDFNQIRYDFPVVS
+219 GKDFNQIRYEFPVVS
-234 GPYII
+234 GPYMI

-246 YVELVRR
+246 YVELARR
-253 ADWWGFHKN
+253 ADWWGFKKN

-308 DFEAVQKGWAVKQ
+308 DFDAVQKGWAVKQ
-321 RIFNKEPMGF
+321 RIYNKEPIGF

-337 MRKPQFQDVR
+337 LRKPEYQDVR
-347 VRKALS
+347 VRRALNFM
-353 YLMNREQ
+353 LNREA
-360 MNEKYMYGQYFLL
+360 MNEKYMYNQYFLQ

-380 WQNNQNPTAPVYRF
+380 WDNNTNPTATMYSF
-394 NPDSARALLAEA
+394 NPDSARALFAEA
-406 GYKVNAQGVLEK
+406 GYKVNDQGVLEK
-418 DGKPFTINF
+418 DGKQFTINF
-427 ITASEDMRHLTLY
+427 ITSSEDLRHLTLF
-440 QEDLKKV
+440 QEDLKKIGV
-447 GIEATIE
+447 VATIE
-454 QMSQSTLRKRLDDAD
+454 KMSQSTLRKRLDDAD

-474 VNWGAGRLRDPESSW
+474 VNWGAGRLRDPEASWHSS
-489 YSATAMQKGTNNLS
+489 TALQKGTNNLS
-503 GVQDAVVDSL
+503 GLQDAVVDSL
-513 IDLQKT
+513 INLQKT
-519 EFDLAKRNEILK
+519 EFDLAKRNDILR
-531 ALDNRLAEIVP
+531 ALDNRLSEIVP

-555 YWNRYGTPEK
+555 YWNRFGTPEK
-565 VFDMYNREDAIP
+565 VLDKFNREDAIP
-577 VYWWVDP
+577 VYWWLDP
-584 AKSAALDAAIK
+584 AKSAALDKAMKEGA
-595 KGEALP
+595 ALP
-601 VPAFDVK
+601 IPEYDVK

>member
-1 MKNRSPFFT
+1 MKNKKMKFYSAA
-10 KHCLLF
+10 F
-16 MVLCPMFIGLS
+16 MSAALMVSALSLS
-27 ACNESKAGAAK
+27 ACNESGSKGTKSAGKNAEL
-38 GGNDTA
+38 N
-44 VSEADCP
+44 CP
-51 VLPMDS
+51 ELPFDS

-75 TITLWGSAMPKS
+75 AITLWGSAMPKS

-102 SMMYEPL
+102 GMMFEPL
-109 VNLHSTEDREVGI
+109 VSLHSTEDREVGI

-127 NISDDGK
+127 SVSEDGK

-149 KPVTAEDVQFYYDVI
+149 KSVTAEDVQFYYDVI

-181 ERPVVIDSLTLSL
+181 DRPEVVDSLTVKM
-194 TAKEEHWGNF
+194 TAKESHWGNF

-219 GKDFNQIRYDFPVVS
+219 GKDFNQIRYEFPVVS
-234 GPYII
+234 GPYKI

-246 YVELVRR
+246 YVELARR
-253 ADWWGFHKN
+253 ADWWGFKKN

-268 NFQKIRYRFMN
+268 NFEKIRYRFMN

-290 QDFNAYAIYT
+290 QDINAYAIYT

-308 DFEAVQKGWAVKQ
+308 DFDAIQKGWAVKQ
-321 RIFNKEPMGF
+321 RIFNKEPIGF

-337 MRKPQFQDVR
+337 LRKPQFQDVR
-347 VRKALS
+347 VRRALNM
-353 YLMNREQ
+353 LLNREA
-360 MNEKYMYGQYFLL
+360 MNEKYMYNQYFLL

-380 WQNNQNPTAPVYRF
+380 WEGNQNPTATLYKF
-394 NPDSARALLAEA
+394 NPDSARALFAEA

-418 DGKPFTINF
+418 DGKPFAINF
-427 ITASEDMRHLTLY
+427 ITSQEDLRHLTLF

-447 GIEATIE
+447 GVVATIE

-474 VNWGAGRLRDPESSW
+474 VNWGAGRLRDPEASW
-489 YSATAMQKGTNNLS
+489 ISTTALQKGTNNLA
-503 GVQDAVVDSL
+503 GVQDKVVESL
-513 IDLQKT
+513 INLQKT

-542 YVLMWQCDHHRVL
+542 YVLMWQCDHHRIL

-565 VFDMYNREDAIP
+565 VFDRFNREDAIP
-577 VYWWVDP
+577 VYWWLDP
-584 AKSAALDAAIK
+584 TKSATLDKAMKA
-595 KGEALP
+595 GESLP
-601 VPAFDVK
+601 IPEYDVK

>member
-1 MKNRSPFFT
+1 MKRDKMQLRPTVLAVATS
-10 KHCLLF
+10 L
-16 MVLCPMFIGLS
+16 MVVSLALT
-27 ACNESKAGAAK
+27 ACNEQGSAGTKSAGK
-38 GGNDTA
+38 NVDLN
-44 VSEADCP
+44 CP
-51 VLPMDS
+51 ELPIDS

-102 SMMYEPL
+102 GMMFEPL
-109 VNLHSTEDREVGI
+109 VSLHSTEDREVGI

-127 NISDDGK
+127 NVSEDGK

-181 ERPVVIDSLTLSL
+181 DRPEVVDSLTIKM
-194 TAKEEHWGNF
+194 TAKESHWGNF

-219 GKDFNQIRYDFPVVS
+219 GKDFNQIRYEFPVVS
-234 GPYII
+234 GPYKI

-246 YVELVRR
+246 YVELARR
-253 ADWWGFHKN
+253 ADWWGFKKN

-268 NFQKIRYRFMN
+268 NFEKIRYRFMN

-290 QDFNAYAIYT
+290 QDINAYAIYT

-308 DFEAVQKGWAVKQ
+308 DFDAIQKGWAVKQ
-321 RIFNKEPMGF
+321 RIFNKEPIGF

-337 MRKPQFQDVR
+337 LRKPQFQDVR
-347 VRKALS
+347 VRRALNM
-353 YLMNREQ
+353 LLNREA
-360 MNEKYMYGQYFLL
+360 MNEKYMYNQYFLL

-380 WQNNQNPTAPVYRF
+380 WEGNQNPTAPLYKF
-394 NPDSARALLAEA
+394 NPDSARALFAEA

-418 DGKPFTINF
+418 DGKPFAINF
-427 ITASEDMRHLTLY
+427 ITSQEDLRHLTLF

-447 GIEATIE
+447 GVVATIE

-474 VNWGAGRLRDPESSW
+474 VNWGAGRLRDPEASW
-489 YSATAMQKGTNNLS
+489 NSTTALQKGTNNLA
-503 GVQDAVVDSL
+503 GVQDKVVDSL
-513 IDLQKT
+513 INLQKT

-542 YVLMWQCDHHRVL
+542 YVLMWQCDHHRIL

-565 VFDMYNREDAIP
+565 VFDRFNREDAIP
-577 VYWWVDP
+577 VYWWLDP
-584 AKSAALDAAIK
+584 TKSAALDKAMKA
-595 KGEALP
+595 GESLP
-601 VPAFDVK
+601 VPEYDVK

>member
-1 MKNRSPFFT
+1 MKNKKMKFYSAA
-10 KHCLLF
+10 F
-16 MVLCPMFIGLS
+16 MSAALMVSALSLS
-27 ACNESKAGAAK
+27 ACNESGSKGAKSAGKNAEL
-38 GGNDTA
+38 N
-44 VSEADCP
+44 CP
-51 VLPMDS
+51 ELQQDPE
-57 TATGEFDPIASK
+57 ATGEFDPIASK

-75 TITLWGSAMPKS
+75 AITLWGSAMPKS

-102 SMMYEPL
+102 GMMFEPL
-109 VNLHSTEDREVGI
+109 VSLHSTEDREVGI

-127 NISDDGK
+127 NVSEDGK

-149 KPVTAEDVQFYYDVI
+149 KSVTAEDVQFYYDVI

-181 ERPVVIDSLTLSL
+181 DRPEVVDSLTVKM
-194 TAKEEHWGNF
+194 TAKESHWGNF

-219 GKDFNQIRYDFPVVS
+219 GKDFNQIRYEFPVVS
-234 GPYII
+234 GPYKI

-246 YVELVRR
+246 YVELARR
-253 ADWWGFHKN
+253 ADWWGFKKN

-268 NFQKIRYRFMN
+268 NFEKIRYRFMN

-290 QDFNAYAIYT
+290 QDINAYAIYT

-308 DFEAVQKGWAVKQ
+308 DFDAIQKGWAVKQ
-321 RIFNKEPMGF
+321 RIFNKEPIGF

-337 MRKPQFQDVR
+337 LRKPQFQDVR
-347 VRKALS
+347 VRRALNM
-353 YLMNREQ
+353 LLNREA
-360 MNEKYMYGQYFLL
+360 MNEKYMYNQYFLL

-380 WQNNQNPTAPVYRF
+380 WEGNQNPTATLYKF
-394 NPDSARALLAEA
+394 NPDSARALFAEA

-418 DGKPFTINF
+418 DGKPFAINF
-427 ITASEDMRHLTLY
+427 ITSQEDLRHLTLF

-447 GIEATIE
+447 GVVATIE

-474 VNWGAGRLRDPESSW
+474 VNWGAGRLRDPEASW
-489 YSATAMQKGTNNLS
+489 ISTTALQKGTNNLA
-503 GVQDAVVDSL
+503 GVQDKVVDSL
-513 IDLQKT
+513 INLQKT

-542 YVLMWQCDHHRVL
+542 YVLMWQCDHHRIL

-565 VFDMYNREDAIP
+565 VFDRFNREDAIP
-577 VYWWVDP
+577 VYWWLDP
-584 AKSAALDAAIK
+584 TKSATLDKAMKA
-595 KGEALP
+595 GESLP
-601 VPAFDVK
+601 IPEYDVK

>member
-1 MKNRSPFFT
+1 MKRDKMQLRPT
-10 KHCLLF
+10 
-16 MVLCPMFIGLS
+16 VLAVAMSLIVVSLALT
-27 ACNESKAGAAK
+27 ACNEQGSAGTKSAGK
-38 GGNDTA
+38 NVDLNCPELPIDT
-44 VSEADCP
+44 
-51 VLPMDS
+51 

-102 SMMYEPL
+102 GMMFEPL
-109 VNLHSTEDREVGI
+109 VSLHSTEDREVGI

-127 NISDDGK
+127 NESEDGK

-149 KPVTAEDVQFYYDVI
+149 KSVTAEDVQFYYDVI

-181 ERPVVIDSLTLSL
+181 DRPEVVDSLTIKM
-194 TAKEEHWGNF
+194 TAKESHWGNF
-204 WEAAGMLAFPKHVWA
+204 WEAAGMLAFPKHAWA
-219 GKDFNQIRYDFPVVS
+219 GKDFNQIRYEFPVVS
-234 GPYII
+234 GPYKI

-246 YVELVRR
+246 YVELARR
-253 ADWWGFHKN
+253 ADWWGFKKN

-268 NFQKIRYRFMN
+268 NFEKIRYRFMN

-290 QDFNAYAIYT
+290 QDINAYAIYT

-308 DFEAVQKGWAVKQ
+308 DFDAIQKGWAVKQ
-321 RIFNKEPMGF
+321 RIFNKEPIGF

-337 MRKPQFQDVR
+337 LRKPQFQDVR
-347 VRKALS
+347 VRRALNM
-353 YLMNREQ
+353 LLNREA
-360 MNEKYMYGQYFLL
+360 MNEKYMYNQYFLL

-380 WQNNQNPTAPVYRF
+380 WEGNQNPTAPLYKF
-394 NPDSARALLAEA
+394 NPDSARALFAEA

-418 DGKPFTINF
+418 DGKPFAINF
-427 ITASEDMRHLTLY
+427 ITSQEDLRHLTLF

-447 GIEATIE
+447 GVVATIE

-474 VNWGAGRLRDPESSW
+474 VNWGAGRLRDPEASW
-489 YSATAMQKGTNNLS
+489 NSTTALQKGTNNLA
-503 GVQDAVVDSL
+503 GVQDKVVDSL
-513 IDLQKT
+513 INLQKT

-542 YVLMWQCDHHRVL
+542 YVLMWQCDHHRIL

-565 VFDMYNREDAIP
+565 VFDRFNREDAIP
-577 VYWWVDP
+577 VYWWLDP
-584 AKSAALDAAIK
+584 TKSAALDKAMK
-595 KGEALP
+595 VGENLP
-601 VPAFDVK
+601 IPEYDVK